1 MKKKIEKKNIIEIM
15 NQEEVL
21 LVQKIEEKGNT
32 ISSLKKIIL

>member
-32 ISSLKKIIL
+32 ILR

>member
-21 LVQKIEEKGNT
+21 LVQKIEEKGN
-32 ISSLKKIIL
+32 IILR